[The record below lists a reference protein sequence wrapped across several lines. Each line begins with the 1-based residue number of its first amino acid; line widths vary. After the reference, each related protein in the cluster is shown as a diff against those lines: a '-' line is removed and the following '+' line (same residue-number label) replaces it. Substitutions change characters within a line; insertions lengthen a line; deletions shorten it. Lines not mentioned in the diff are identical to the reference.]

1 VKNIYKISLIWI
13 APFVFV
19 LIYDTVHYL
28 VHLVVPHLVGVPGA
42 QTVYSAT
49 LMEVISSPLW
59 VLAGFSF
66 TYFFGGVVVVYL
78 MRAFAHNRLLK
89 RKLIV
94 SLPPNATIDD
104 ISKESVSQSLFR
116 ELSVRNFSVCLV
128 LTLALNLSYVLLI
141 QRYFQG
147 ALGLP
152 TLASSGPFPRIFQ
165 YFLSPQLILVEFLLA
180 LLLLPLVALVVPM
193 LLGRV
198 QVRQVDGARVHTYW
212 LSYVYSVAGG
222 ASLVLFLLN
231 VFESKGTTGDFI
243 VASTLIYAI
252 LSWYAA
258 LGINLGIPR
267 AERRLAKEL
276 AKMRGKDN
284 FYFGQ
289 IFVGASREEAE
300 QV

>member
-1 VKNIYKISLIWI
+1 
-13 APFVFV
+13 
-19 LIYDTVHYL
+19 VHFL
-28 VHLVVPHLVGVPGA
+28 VHLAVPHLIGVPSA
-42 QTVYSAT
+42 QTVYST
-49 LMEVISSPLW
+49 TVMEVISSPFW
-59 VLAGFSF
+59 VLAGFGF
-66 TYFFGGVVVVYL
+66 TYFFGGVLVVYFI
-78 MRAFAHNRLLK
+78 RALAHNRLLK
-89 RKLIV
+89 RKLV
-94 SLPPNATIDD
+94 VALPPNTTIDD
-104 ISKESVSQSLFR
+104 ISSESTARSLFR
-116 ELSVRNFSVCLV
+116 ELSVRNFSVCLA

-152 TLASSGPFPRIFQ
+152 MLGGSGPFPHIFQ

-180 LLLLPLVALVVPM
+180 LLLLPLVAFVVPM

-198 QVRQVDGARVHTYW
+198 QVRQIDGSRVHTYW

-243 VASTLIYAI
+243 IASTLIYAI

-258 LGINLGIPR
+258 LGINLGIPP
-267 AERRLAKEL
+267 AERRLAREL
-276 AKMRGKDN
+276 AKMRGRDN
-284 FYFGQ
+284 IYFGQ
-289 IFVGASREEAE
+289 IFVGTSKEDAE